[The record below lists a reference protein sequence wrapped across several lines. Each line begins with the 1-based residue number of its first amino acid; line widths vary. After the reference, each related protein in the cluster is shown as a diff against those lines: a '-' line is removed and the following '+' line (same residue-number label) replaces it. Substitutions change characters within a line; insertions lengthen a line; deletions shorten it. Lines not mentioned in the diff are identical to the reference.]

1 MGYIKQI
8 TIQGFKSYK
17 DQTKIEPFSPK
28 SNIVVGRNGAG
39 KSNFFAAVR
48 FVLGDDYENMS
59 REERQALLH
68 EGSGSA
74 VMSAYVEVTF
84 DNSDGRFHNNGK
96 SEFVL
101 RRTIGAKKDEY
112 SMDRKNSTKREVFE
126 MLEAAGLSRSNPFYI
141 VPQGRVTA
149 ITNMKDEE
157 RLNLLKEISGSN
169 VYEKRRADSL
179 KLMTDTDQ
187 KCERID
193 ELVNDIN
200 QRLQEL
206 EGEKKEL
213 EAWNKNDRERR
224 ALLYTMNARRE
235 SELEAQIERIDAAR
249 HSGVADTD
257 VHKARFLQN
266 EHDMQEVETQINTL
280 RSEIKL
286 QTEERAQQESE
297 RKDAARHKA
306 ALELERSDL
315 TEGQSAAQQ
324 SQQRRDADLKRVRRD
339 IQDRKTKLSQL
350 LPEYEA
356 KKEEETAVRAQLAEA
371 EGQRKRL
378 EEKQG
383 RSASYSNKRQRDDA
397 LRKRIDDITM
407 DLSTRKSI
415 QVQTDEDIQAL
426 QGEIASLE
434 AEVAKLE
441 ADLENEGDNTLNLG
455 EQVQKAKDAQDAL
468 RDQQSTLFRDDNRL
482 SAQLENAERQL
493 RLAEREFS
501 HLLDHGTSKG
511 LETLRR
517 LQTQHDLRG
526 IHGTIAELFEVP
538 EPYKIATEVAA
549 GPALFNVVCDN
560 DNTASKCIELLNK
573 ERGGRLAFISLN
585 RVKPR
590 AVDVPHTADAAP
602 LLPKLRYDP
611 KYEKA
616 FQQVFNKVVV
626 CPELSICQ
634 SLARNHDVLALTPD
648 GDRAHKKGGY
658 HGGYFDPSKSKLDGH
673 RKVVGLREQV
683 DELRARK
690 SAIQTELDGLRQRLT
705 AAASDVRKAEYQKSH
720 AQDGYLPMRQTL
732 RTKQAEL
739 QRKTNTL
746 EKMQQT
752 AASILSAMNELGS
765 QQSDLEAEIASEFR
779 KALSRDEETLLQSL
793 TGTVR
798 DLNRQLSAL
807 IEERSELESKKSEIE
822 VELRENLNPRFDQL
836 LAQQKDAGGSG
847 GQSAQLKECERA
859 LKAADK
865 AVAEFDSRIQEL
877 EDQRQQANEQLA
889 QYEETKGE
897 KERSNRELAK
907 LMEKAQKGMQRK
919 LADRAQAREELNAVQ
934 RDIRELGTLPEEA
947 YHKFTRWSA
956 DRLVSELDKVNRALK
971 KYSHVNKKA
980 FQQYEDFTRR
990 REHLTTRRGELDTSH
1005 EAIQNLVE
1013 VLDQRKDE
1021 AIARTFK
1028 QVSKYFQEVFV
1039 QLVPAGTG
1047 RLIIQ
1052 RRSDREARR
1061 GGDVD
1066 SDDEDERTGRGTN
1079 GKTSVE
1085 NYTGVGIA
1093 VSFNSKHDEQ
1103 QRIQQLSGGQKA
1115 LCALALVFAIQQC
1128 DPAPFY
1134 LFDEIDA
1141 NLDAQ
1146 YRTAVA
1152 EMLRKLSGKGGESG
1166 EGGGQFICTTFRPEM
1181 VLVAD
1186 KCYAVS
1192 YKNSASKIDV
1202 FDREGALE
1210 FVETSQKT
1218 AGR

>member
-1 MGYIKQI
+1 
-8 TIQGFKSYK
+8 
-17 DQTKIEPFSPK
+17 
-28 SNIVVGRNGAG
+28 
-39 KSNFFAAVR
+39 
-48 FVLGDDYENMS
+48 
-59 REERQALLH
+59 
-68 EGSGSA
+68 
-74 VMSAYVEVTF
+74 MSAYVEVTF

-96 SEFVL
+96 NEFVL

-193 ELVNDIN
+193 ELVKDIN
-200 QRLQEL
+200 ARLQEL

-235 SELEAQIERIDAAR
+235 NDLEVQIERIEQAR
-249 HSGVADTD
+249 HNGVADTD
-257 VHKARFLQN
+257 THKAQFLQN
-266 EHDMQEVETQINTL
+266 EADMQQIDTQINNL
-280 RSEIKL
+280 KSEIKL
-286 QTEERAQQESE
+286 LNDERAQQETD
-297 RKDAARHKA
+297 RKVAARHKA
-306 ALELERSDL
+306 ALELERADL

-324 SQQRRDADLKRVRRD
+324 SHQRLDADLKRVRQE
-339 IQDRKTKLSQL
+339 IQDRKTKLSKL
-350 LPEYEA
+350 MPKYEA
-356 KKEEETAVRAQLAEA
+356 KKEEETNVRAQLAEA
-371 EGQRKRL
+371 GGQRKRL

-383 RSASYSNKRQRDDA
+383 RSASYSTRRQRDDA
-397 LRKRIDDITM
+397 LRKRVDNITL

-415 QVQTDEDIQAL
+415 QMQTNEDMQAVQHEINFLEQ
-426 QGEIASLE
+426 EIADLE
-434 AEVAKLE
+434 AKLE
-441 ADLENEGDNTLNLG
+441 GEGDNTLSLG
-455 EQVQKAKDAQDAL
+455 ERIQKAQEAYDAL
-468 RDQQSTLFRDDNRL
+468 YDQQSTLLRDDNRI
-482 SAQLENAERQL
+482 NAKLDNAKVQL
-493 RLAEREFS
+493 RHAEVEFS
-501 HLLDHGTSKG
+501 HLLDHATSKG
-511 LETLRR
+511 LQTLRR
-517 LQTQHDLRG
+517 LQDDNKIDG
-526 IHGTIAELFEVP
+526 IHGTVAELFQVS

-549 GPALFNVVCDN
+549 GPALFSVVCDN
-560 DNTASKCIELLNK
+560 DSTAAKAIGLLEK
-573 ERGGRLAFISLN
+573 SGGGRLPFRAIN
-585 RVKPR
+585 RIRGKP
-590 AVDVPHTADAAP
+590 ANVPHTADAQP
-602 LLPKLRYDP
+602 LLPKLRFDP
-611 KYEKA
+611 VYKNIFEDIFA
-616 FQQVFNKVVV
+616 KVVV

-658 HGGYFDPSKSKLDGH
+658 HGGYFDPSKSKLDAH
-673 RKVVGLREQV
+673 RKAVDLREQLN
-683 DELRARK
+683 ELQESK
-690 SAIQTELDGLRQRLT
+690 SSIQSELDSLRQKLT
-705 AAASDVRKAEYQKSH
+705 AAASEIRKAGYQKKH
-720 AQDGYLPMRQTL
+720 AEDGYLPMRQTL
-732 RTKQAEL
+732 RTKQADL
-739 QRKTNTL
+739 LRKTNTL
-746 EKMQQT
+746 KQMQDT
-752 AASILSAMNELGS
+752 ARDIQAAMNELAS
-765 QQSDLEAEIASEFR
+765 QQSDLEEEISSDFK
-779 KALSRDEETLLQSL
+779 KALSRDEEVLLQSL
-793 TGTVR
+793 TGTMR
-798 DLNRQLSAL
+798 DLNGQLSAL
-807 IEERSELESKKSEIE
+807 TDERSGLESEKLRIE
-822 VELRENLNPRFDQL
+822 AELRENLNPHYDQL
-836 LAQQKDAGGSG
+836 LAQQKGAGGSG

-859 LKAADK
+859 LKAANK
-865 AVAEFDSRIQEL
+865 TVAAFDSRIQEL
-877 EDQRQQANEQLA
+877 DEQRQEENEKLV
-889 QYEETKGE
+889 QYEETKAE
-897 KERSNRELAK
+897 KGRSNRELAK
-907 LMEKAQKGMQRK
+907 LMEKAQKSMDRK
-919 LADRAQAREELNAVQ
+919 LADRAQYRDELAAVQ

-947 YHKFTRWSA
+947 YQKFTRWSA
-956 DRLVSELDKVNRALK
+956 DRVSSHLDYKRTQTNMAQLVNELEKVNKALK

-990 REHLTTRRGELDTSH
+990 REQLTSRRGELNTSRD
-1005 EAIQNLVE
+1005 AIENLVE

-1061 GGDVD
+1061 GGDAE
-1066 SDDEDERTGRGTN
+1066 SDDEDDERAQARAAN

-1152 EMLRKLSGKGGESG
+1152 EMLRKLSGKGGQSG

-1202 FDREGALE
+1202 FDREGALA
-1210 FVETSQKT
+1210 FVETSQKV